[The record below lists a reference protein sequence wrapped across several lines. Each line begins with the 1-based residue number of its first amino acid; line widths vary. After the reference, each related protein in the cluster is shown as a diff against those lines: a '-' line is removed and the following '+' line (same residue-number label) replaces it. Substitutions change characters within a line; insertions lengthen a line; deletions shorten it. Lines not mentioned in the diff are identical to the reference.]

1 MKSKSLIFLTFLVL
15 AGAVAAKDPEFQ
27 RGVLL
32 SVDSSACSAPDNTP
46 TAASQHKKARDFQC
60 QEYILQA
67 EHVIYRLRPVNE
79 KHPTLMTTGEIAQ
92 FRVNKNKLVMIVPE
106 SDSRERE
113 YEIVATTPRP
123 DRPAPTQSA
132 SKE

>member
-1 MKSKSLIFLTFLVL
+1 MKSKSFVFLTFLVL
-15 AGAVAAKDPEFQ
+15 AGTLAAKDPEFQ
-27 RGVLL
+27 RGILL
-32 SVDSSACSAPDNTP
+32 SVDSSACNAPDNTP
-46 TAASQHKKARDFQC
+46 TATSQRKKARDFQC
-60 QEYILQA
+60 QEYILQS
-67 EHVIYRLRPVNE
+67 EHFLYRLRPVNE

-92 FRVNKNKLVMIVPE
+92 FRISKNRLTMITPE

-132 SKE
+132 SKD